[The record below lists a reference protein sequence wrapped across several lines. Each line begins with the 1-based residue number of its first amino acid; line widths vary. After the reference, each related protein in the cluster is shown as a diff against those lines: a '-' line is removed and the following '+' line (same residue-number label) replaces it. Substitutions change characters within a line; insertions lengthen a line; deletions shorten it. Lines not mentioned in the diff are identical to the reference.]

1 MSDTTTSIT
10 STTSSSGTKR
20 VTGLY
25 SSMDVNAMVS
35 ASLTNEQTR
44 VDNMKKKLDYAKW
57 QKEAQQEINTL
68 VSDFQNKY
76 FSWTSSTNLLS
87 SSSLN
92 LKTTTITGSN
102 AVKVTA
108 GSSATVANF
117 EIIKATKANTA
128 KVTTSSIKD
137 ADYTGMKTDAGKEV
151 NENNA
156 TVKQLAQAMGMN
168 LNISK
173 TVDREV
179 EVDKVDENGEKVLDE
194 NGNAVKEKKT
204 VTDEYITININ
215 GTDVDI
221 DANGTLSSVLS
232 AVNSAVDSEGNS
244 LGVKMTYN
252 AFSMKFD
259 ISATAAGEDENFT
272 ISGNDG
278 LFFGTN
284 GLLGD
289 VTTTQQTVGEGES
302 ATVTTVT
309 KGSVSTADAASNT
322 NSSIKVTAG
331 TNSFITIKDDNG
343 DVVSYS
349 NPTNAFTVAG
359 YTFNIKE
366 DMDVNNGDESVKVEL
381 GTDVD
386 GMVEKITN
394 FVNDYN
400 ALIKTLNDKVT
411 EKRNY
416 DYDPLTDAEKKEVSD
431 DELEELEEKAKAGIL
446 YGDSNIRSLLSN
458 MRSALNKIET
468 DSGLKLSDIGI
479 KTGNYFT
486 SSTSGALEIDET
498 KLRTAIENNS
508 AEVAELF
515 TKASSTKS
523 DGTKS
528 SGGISTTFKD
538 LTSSFVTRSKNVTIS
553 NITNRISSYED
564 RLETLQDWF
573 AKREDALYTQFAQL
587 EVLLAQMDSSASMFY
602 Q

>member
-1 MSDTTTSIT
+1 MSDSTSSIT

-35 ASLTNEQTR
+35 ASMTNEQTK

-76 FSWTSSTNLLS
+76 FTWTSSSNLLS

-108 GSSATVANF
+108 GSSAAVANF
-117 EIIKATKANTA
+117 EIIKAAKADTA
-128 KVTTSSIKD
+128 KVTTSSIKS
-137 ADYTGMKTDAGKEV
+137 ADYTGMKTEDGNDV

-156 TVKQLAQAMGMN
+156 TVKQLAQAMGMT
-168 LNISK
+168 LNTK

-179 EVDKVDENGEKVLDE
+179 EVDKVDENGNKVLDE

-204 VTDEYITININ
+204 VTDEYITLNVN

-221 DANGTLSSVLS
+221 DVNGTLSDVLS
-232 AVNSAVDSEGNS
+232 TVNNAKDSEGNS

-259 ISATAAGEDENFT
+259 ISATAAGEDKNFT

-289 VTTTQQTVGEGES
+289 VTTTTGEG
-302 ATVTTVT
+302 TGTTVT
-309 KGSVSTADAASNT
+309 MGSISTADASSNT
-322 NSSIKVTAG
+322 NANIRVTAG

-366 DMDVNNGDESVKVEL
+366 DMDVSNGDESVKVEL

-386 GMVEKITN
+386 GMVKKITD

-400 ALIKTLNDKVT
+400 ELIKTLNDKVT
-411 EKRNY
+411 EKRDY

-431 DELEELEEKAKAGIL
+431 DELKELEEKAKAGIL
-446 YGDSNIRSLLSN
+446 YGDSNIRSLLSD
-458 MRSALNKIET
+458 MRSALNKLT
-468 DSGLKLSDIGI
+468 SDSGLKLSDIGI

-508 AEVAELF
+508 TDVANLF
-515 TKASSTKS
+515 TKAASTKS
-523 DGTKS
+523 DGTKD
-528 SGGISTTFKD
+528 SGGISNTFKE

-564 RLETLQDWF
+564 RLETLQEWF

-587 EVLLAQMDSSASMFY
+587 EVLLAQMDASASMFY

>member
-1 MSDTTTSIT
+1 MSDSTTSIT

-35 ASLTNEQTR
+35 ASMTNEQSR

-76 FSWTSSTNLLS
+76 FSWTSSSNLLS
-87 SSSLN
+87 ASSLN

-117 EIIKATKANTA
+117 EIIKAVKADTA
-128 KVTTSSIKD
+128 RVTTSSIKS
-137 ADYTGMKTDAGKEV
+137 ADYTGMKTADGKDV

-156 TVKQLAQAMGMN
+156 TVKQLAQAMGMT
-168 LNISK
+168 LNTK

-204 VTDEYITININ
+204 VTDEYITLNVN

-221 DANGTLSSVLS
+221 DINGTLSDTLS
-232 AVNSAVDSEGNS
+232 AVNNAKDSEGNS

-259 ISATAAGEDENFT
+259 ISATAAGEDKNFT

-289 VTTTQQTVGEGES
+289 VTTTTAEG
-302 ATVTTVT
+302 TGTTVT
-309 KGSVSTADAASNT
+309 MGSISTADASSNI
-322 NSSIKVTAG
+322 NANIKVTAG

-366 DMDVNNGDESVKVEL
+366 DMDVSNGDESVKVEL

-386 GMVEKITN
+386 GMVKKITD

-400 ALIKTLNDKVT
+400 ELIKTLNDKVM
-411 EKRNY
+411 EKRDY

-431 DELEELEEKAKAGIL
+431 DELEELEKKAKAGIL
-446 YGDSNIRSLLSN
+446 YGDSNIRSLLSD
-458 MRSALNKIET
+458 MRSAMNKVT
-468 DSGLKLSDIGI
+468 SDSGLKLSDIGI

-498 KLRTAIENNS
+498 KLRTALENNS
-508 AEVAELF
+508 TDVANLF
-515 TKASSTKS
+515 TKAASTKS
-523 DGTKS
+523 DGTKD
-528 SGGISTTFKD
+528 SGGIATTFKE

-564 RLETLQDWF
+564 RLETLQEWF

-587 EVLLAQMDSSASMFY
+587 EVLLAQMDASAGMFY